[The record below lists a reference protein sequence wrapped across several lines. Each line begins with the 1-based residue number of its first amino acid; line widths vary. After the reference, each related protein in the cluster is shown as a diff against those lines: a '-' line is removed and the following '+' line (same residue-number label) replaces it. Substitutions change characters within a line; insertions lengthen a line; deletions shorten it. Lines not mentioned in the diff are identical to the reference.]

1 MTADAQRHA
10 LEWKL
15 KPVPELVRLAWPI
28 TVSMLSYSVM
38 TLVDTVFAGRL
49 GATAVGAVGFGGV
62 VTFTLLCFG
71 LGVLQATKVVIS
83 QAIGAGLKDRVLGS
97 VGAALITAI
106 GLGTLF
112 AMLGQWLALL
122 LPHLAAD
129 SAAVH
134 LAERYVSLRL
144 LGAPVVL
151 IGFAIRETRVAHG
164 DSRGPMWAGLI
175 ANAIHIPLNATLIFH
190 ADLGVTGA
198 ALSTILSQSLETL
211 LLVFIQRKHGFGLGV
226 WTRRHLSDLWQV
238 GWTIG
243 VERFLNVASYS
254 VLVTVVARVGDTDL
268 AAHQVANQLNMFGL
282 LPMLS
287 VGEAA
292 AVLSGRAVGAN
303 EDGMVKRV
311 ARAAVGIA
319 IGYGTFCGAIYVFL
333 GPVLVNTLT
342 TDPGVARTAVRLL
355 RVGAAWQA
363 FGAMYIVG
371 AAVLRGVGDIRYATI
386 AMVVIAWVVTPPLAA
401 LLGIWMHLGALGG
414 WLALLAEWAAG
425 GFTLWARVEGKRWTR
440 SAERSRKRL
449 STPVPAGLVAE
460 PART

>member
-1 MTADAQRHA
+1 MTADAQRQA

-38 TLVDTVFAGRL
+38 SLVDTLFAGRL

-71 LGVLQATKVVIS
+71 IGVLQATKVVIS
-83 QAIGAGLKDRVLGS
+83 QAIGAGLRHRVLGS
-97 VGAALITAI
+97 IGAALITAI

-112 AMLGQWLALL
+112 AMLGQWISLL
-122 LPHLAAD
+122 LPYLAAD

-134 LAERYVSLRL
+134 VAERYVSLRL
-144 LGAPVVL
+144 LGAPIFLV
-151 IGFAIRETRVAHG
+151 GFAIRETRVAHG
-164 DSRGPMWAGLI
+164 DSRGPMWAGVI
-175 ANAIHIPLNATLIFH
+175 ANAVHVPLNAALIFY

-198 ALSTILSQSLETL
+198 ALSTLLSQSLETAL
-211 LLVFIQRKHGFGLGV
+211 LALIQRKQGFGLGV
-226 WTRRHLSDLWQV
+226 WTRRHLTELWQV

-303 EDGMVKRV
+303 EDDAVKRV

-333 GPVLVNTLT
+333 GPILVNTLT
-342 TDPGVARTAVRLL
+342 MDAGVAHTAVRLL
-355 RVGAAWQA
+355 RVCAAWQA

-414 WLALLAEWAAG
+414 WFALLAEWAAG
-425 GFTLWARVEGKRWTR
+425 GFTLWARVESKQWTR
-440 SAERSRKRL
+440 SAQRSRERL
-449 STPVPAGLVAE
+449 STPAGLVVE